1 MDFLVLGPLE
11 VRDGASSLP
20 LGGAKQ
26 RALLAILLLH
36 RDQVVA
42 ADTLVD
48 ALWGERPPETA
59 ATALHGLISNLR
71 KLLGAELIVTQP
83 PGYVV
88 RLGSHRLD
96 LDRFETLAQTGRR
109 ALEDDASK
117 AATSLSAGLE
127 LWRGPPL
134 GDVRDI
140 RILQPEIRRLE
151 ELRSA
156 VLEDRIEADLALGR
170 AAELVGELESL
181 VAREPFRERLRGQ
194 LMVALYRSGRQAKAL
209 EIYREGRS
217 TLVGEVGIEPGA
229 ALQELQR
236 AILRQDPSLTGES
249 RNGAGTAAAREPP
262 AEPTEPASRPSTR
275 LLAGT
280 VGAIAVAAAAVAA
293 IAFTAGG
300 DRRSVQL
307 AADGVGLVEH
317 GRLTHAGTLDSAPA
331 ALAAGNDAIWVAN
344 TGEHSVSRLEGGTL
358 RVRQTI
364 SVGSAPSGLA
374 VGRGA
379 VWVANGL
386 DGTLSRIDPQT
397 DRVVQTIEVGNGPA
411 AVAYGLGSVWVANR
425 ADQTVTRVDPRT
437 GKVLETLPAGAD
449 VAAG

>member
-249 RNGAGTAAAREPP
+249 RNGAGSGDDAARSLMRCPGKPP
-262 AEPTEPASRPSTR
+262 PVTSAGSIASAT
-275 LLAGT
+275 
-280 VGAIAVAAAAVAA
+280 AI
-293 IAFTAGG
+293 
-300 DRRSVQL
+300 L
-307 AADGVGLVEH
+307 
-317 GRLTHAGTLDSAPA
+317 P
-331 ALAAGNDAIWVAN
+331 
-344 TGEHSVSRLEGGTL
+344 
-358 RVRQTI
+358 
-364 SVGSAPSGLA
+364 
-374 VGRGA
+374 
-379 VWVANGL
+379 
-386 DGTLSRIDPQT
+386 LSER
-397 DRVVQTIEVGNGPA
+397 
-411 AVAYGLGSVWVANR
+411 
-425 ADQTVTRVDPRT
+425 
-437 GKVLETLPAGAD
+437 
-449 VAAG
+449 

>member
-11 VRDGASSLP
+11 VRDGVSPLP

-42 ADTLVD
+42 TDTLVD

-71 KLLGAELIVTQP
+71 RLLGPELIVTRP

-88 RLGSHRLD
+88 RLGLHRLD
-96 LDRFETLAQTGRR
+96 LDRFEALAEAGRR
-109 ALEDDASK
+109 ALEQHDASK

-170 AAELVGELESL
+170 AGELVGELESL

-194 LMVALYRSGRQAKAL
+194 LMVALYRSGRQAQAL
-209 EIYREGRS
+209 EVYREGRS

-229 ALQELQR
+229 ALRELQG

-249 RNGAGTAAAREPP
+249 RNGADAVAAREPP
-262 AEPTEPASRPSTR
+262 AEPTEPTS
-275 LLAGT
+275 
-280 VGAIAVAAAAVAA
+280 
-293 IAFTAGG
+293 
-300 DRRSVQL
+300 
-307 AADGVGLVEH
+307 
-317 GRLTHAGTLDSAPA
+317 
-331 ALAAGNDAIWVAN
+331 
-344 TGEHSVSRLEGGTL
+344 
-358 RVRQTI
+358 
-364 SVGSAPSGLA
+364 
-374 VGRGA
+374 
-379 VWVANGL
+379 
-386 DGTLSRIDPQT
+386 
-397 DRVVQTIEVGNGPA
+397 
-411 AVAYGLGSVWVANR
+411 
-425 ADQTVTRVDPRT
+425 
-437 GKVLETLPAGAD
+437 
-449 VAAG
+449 